1 MFEKEAK
8 ERARKIEENQTLGVY
23 DSNEDYAR
31 DSGYNDGEVTGY
43 EEGFKDGAEFGY
55 ELGKNECH
63 CIKDGV
69 LPKEGQEVLVLFTLP
84 DKSKNDIMIAKFE
97 NNDFN
102 FVDLDAV
109 IAWKEIT
116 FNINER
122 K

>member
-8 ERARKIEENQTLGVY
+8 ERARKLEENQTLGVY
-23 DSNEDYAR
+23 DNDEDYAR
-31 DSGYNDGEVTGY
+31 DSAWNDGEVVGY
-43 EEGFKDGAEFGY
+43 EDGFKDGAEFGY
-55 ELGKNECH
+55 QLGKNECH
-63 CIKDGV
+63 YIKDGD

-116 FNINER
+116 FNTNER